1 MAATPARSSRPA
13 CVAPRA
19 GSRWRSSNDRTWPEA
34 SPSCPSDGLSSGP
47 SHGSTAAVVWPR
59 IGNASTATR
68 SRFCAGPRFASWSE
82 GFVKPQHD
90 PGQTLRES
98 VGQAREPAHAHPY
111 SQVLALDVAGRDM
124 VLIRSTL
131 NDFLLSLHDL
141 RRAVAARPDRSR
153 LIYLD
158 CPIPGA
164 QTLAFGRRER

>member
-19 GSRWRSSNDRTWPEA
+19 GSRWRSSNDRTWPKA

-68 SRFCAGPRFASWSE
+68 SRFCAGPPFASWSE

-90 PGQTLRES
+90 PGQTLRFLRDRSELPTL
-98 VGQAREPAHAHPY
+98 EDIE
-111 SQVLALDVAGRDM
+111 DVNFTGG
-124 VLIRSTL
+124 IRSEE
-131 NDFLLSLHDL
+131 
-141 RRAVAARPDRSR
+141 
-153 LIYLD
+153 YLEMMRNGE
-158 CPIPGA
+158 IN
-164 QTLAFGRRER
+164 